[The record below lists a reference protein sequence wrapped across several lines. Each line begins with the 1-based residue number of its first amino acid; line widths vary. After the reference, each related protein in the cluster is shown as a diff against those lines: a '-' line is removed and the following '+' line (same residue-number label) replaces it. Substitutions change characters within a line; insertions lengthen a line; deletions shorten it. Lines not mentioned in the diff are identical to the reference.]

1 MNTELSDHEMGD
13 ATGGK
18 LAGLIPDPKFKVGD
32 RFLEAYDPDIL
43 EGVVLEVLE
52 YQPIY
57 FSWKYYVRLRD
68 ITTGETGEGKLSEK
82 EMIPA

>member
-1 MNTELSDHEMGD
+1 MNTELSDQEMGD

-57 FSWKYYVRLRD
+57 FS
-68 ITTGETGEGKLSEK
+68 
-82 EMIPA
+82 